1 MPSLRQDRRAIVR
14 ELRDAFP
21 AMGVYA
27 VRARESGHVLV
38 GSSRNVHASLNRVRF
53 ELRMGSH
60 KDRVLQAEWKRGGE
74 AALSFEILEMVKE
87 RDDPDF
93 DYAAEL
99 RGLEQIHR
107 QLQGLAA

>member
-1 MPSLRQDRRAIVR
+1 MPSL
-14 ELRDAFP
+14 P
-21 AMGVYA
+21 WGSTPC

>member
-38 GSSRNVHASLNRVRF
+38 DSSRNVHASLNRVRF

>member
-1 MPSLRQDRRAIVR
+1 MTASRPLRQ
-14 ELRDAFP
+14 E
-21 AMGVYA
+21 GVEA
-27 VRARESGHVLV
+27 TLT
-38 GSSRNVHASLNRVRF
+38 
-53 ELRMGSH
+53 

>member
-1 MPSLRQDRRAIVR
+1 LALAGSLR
-14 ELRDAFP
+14 
-21 AMGVYA
+21 
-27 VRARESGHVLV
+27 
-38 GSSRNVHASLNRVRF
+38 
-53 ELRMGSH
+53 
-60 KDRVLQAEWKRGGE
+60 
-74 AALSFEILEMVKE
+74 LEMNISGPTKE